1 MSVVYYGAGQAG
13 QFQLVVSLT
22 DGHWVFLWMRLTEWL
37 GVIL

>member
-22 DGHWVFLWMRLTEWL
+22 DGH
-37 GVIL
+37 GVSLDEAN